1 MAWDDIF
8 TGYRRPG
15 GSDLQFRMTPYVH
28 PGTGSK
34 ANTAASNMAA
44 IEPDAGLASGYANAN
59 TQMQSYLGGA
69 APQYQGPGANRFE
82 SGLASSEKRLSSLL
96 DDPSSIQQTAAYKFR
111 LGQGEQA
118 LQRQQA
124 AKGMLGS
131 GNRLMELT
139 KYGQDMGSQ
148 EYEAQAG
155 RLQNL
160 LGTYSGAWNQAQGT
174 NVQEAL
180 GRYGTEMQGHTA
192 RGNTLANLVGTA
204 TQGYTTAR
212 GQDLAQKQ
220 QQAAASGGGGT
231 TTMLGGGGW
240 NYGRADRP
248 VMMWGG

>member
-1 MAWDDIF
+1 MGYQDIF
-8 TGYRRPG
+8 TGYGVPG
-15 GSDLQFRMTPYVH
+15 ETLQFRMTPYVH
-28 PGTGSK
+28 PGSK
-34 ANTAASNMAA
+34 TNVQTNTNPST
-44 IEPDAGLASGYANAN
+44 PDPNLAGGYSTAQS
-59 TQMQSYLGGA
+59 QMQSFLGGA
-69 APQYQGPGANRFE
+69 APQYQRPGPNRFE
-82 SGLASSEKRLSSLL
+82 AGLASSENRLSSLL

-124 AKGMLGS
+124 AKGMAGS

-139 KYGQDMGSQ
+139 KYGQDMASQ
-148 EYEAQAG
+148 EYDAQAG

-180 GRYGTEMQGHTA
+180 GRFGTEMQGHTA

-204 TQGYTTAR
+204 TQGYTTGR
-212 GQDLAQKQ
+212 GQDLTYQLGSQKL
-220 QQAAASGGGGT
+220 ASDGGGGGT
-231 TTMLGGGGW
+231 TTVMGGGGW

-248 VMMWGG
+248 VMRWGG